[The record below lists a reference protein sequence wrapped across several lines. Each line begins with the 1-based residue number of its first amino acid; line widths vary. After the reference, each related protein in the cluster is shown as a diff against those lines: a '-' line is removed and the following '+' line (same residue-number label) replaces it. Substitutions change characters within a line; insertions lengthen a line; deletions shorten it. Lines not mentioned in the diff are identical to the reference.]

1 MRKRTMI
8 YLLLAVAGM
17 ASTCD
22 AAMPGE
28 TPDARKLP
36 PRQVARETAPD
47 RARPADEAYL
57 FTPAGRHQPGEP
69 VLKPPAAACRVKVTV
84 TDAETGQPTFCRV
97 NVVGGDGNYYLPKQN
112 YLTPYALTGKWPK
125 TGMGNREG
133 KAPIRYLGRF
143 FYSWGNFEVEVP
155 PGNTRVEVWKG
166 LEYRPRAVAT
176 QLVKDQKFDLAI
188 SVANEVKLAQAGY
201 YPGDSH
207 LHFRRQTDA
216 DDQTILDL
224 MEAEDVRFGS
234 ILAYNEPAG
243 PYAGIMETLAA
254 PQFRGLGSA
263 SERSRGDFHI
273 FSGQEYR
280 SSYGHLNLYFRKD
293 LVLGNKRVD
302 ANDGPLYGLL
312 ARETRDQGGFAFY
325 CHGGYAQSMPYATI
339 YADAIQGNVDGVEL
353 LQFGIYREL
362 GLTDWYRLLNM
373 GYRFPC
379 VGASDYP
386 ACRWL
391 ADCRTYVQMPAPQ
404 TMKGWFEGAAAGRSF
419 VTTGPLLLLE
429 VDGKPP
435 GERIEIA
442 GPGPHSV
449 TARIRVRSEVA
460 PVSDVQLVVN
470 GKAIGQ
476 WKVPAEQSEG
486 KWVEFQ
492 SKIELRE
499 PAWIAAR
506 AFGTSPSGSPDADAH
521 TNPVYVSLDA
531 RLPYD
536 RDSLDALVKKLDTEL
551 RDQKR
556 RRFET
561 KTALVDYF
569 ERSRDILLK
578 IREAGGLRTNQD
590 VHKIAAEELP
600 ELKDPG
606 SRTHTDAE
614 LKAFLKPVP
623 AKSPTQA
630 LKTFETI
637 PGFHME
643 LLASEPN
650 VRSPISGAIDESGNL
665 YVTEMIDY
673 PYYPKPGDKPL
684 GCVRLLRDTNGD
696 GIYDTATVFA
706 DHLLWAGGV
715 ACWKGGVFVAAPP
728 DIWYF
733 KDTDGDGKADI
744 KRKIFTGFGTQSQQ
758 YMVNNLKWGLDHKI
772 YGSTA
777 GNGGLIRHGDRPNE
791 KPISVNRHDFRFD
804 PVTEEFEPIVG
815 TVQFGNSFDDWGDRF
830 LCDESEPILQAI
842 LDTRYLERNPYLP
855 ATSGVS
861 NIGGGSV
868 PIFRISPI
876 ERWRHIRS
884 SRRIAL
890 STRNPLNA
898 GVSHH
903 VIDAGA
909 GITIYRGN
917 AYPPSFYGNAIV
929 GDAQNNLV
937 HRMLLTPDGVTFKE
951 RRADPGTEFVRSS
964 DNWFRPVNF
973 INAPDGTLYCLD
985 MSREIL
991 ESIHI
996 PFDVLKFID
1005 LKAGRDSGRVYRI
1018 APDGFRYPGAP
1029 RLGAKTTAELV
1040 ALLSDS
1046 NGWHRD
1052 TAQRL
1057 LFERQDKAAV
1067 EPLKRLLRSGRTPQ
1081 SRLDAL
1087 WTLKG
1092 LDGLD
1097 TIDLESALGDSHF
1110 ALREHG
1116 VRLSESHLDLE
1127 PALLKRV
1134 LALADDA
1141 NARVRYQVAYS
1152 LGEVHGPGS
1161 NDAIEALARV
1171 ARRDGQDR
1179 WIRTAVLSS
1188 SAHTS
1193 HQLLIRLLEDP
1204 RFVSSGSGQELAA
1217 QLASISG
1224 VRNQTQDIAMVLD
1237 AIAALDASK
1246 SGSLQIDIVL
1256 GIADGLKQVNGR
1268 LQLKPSSERPGDR
1281 MLVRLAEAAK
1291 ASAINGRL
1299 SEGERVPAIR
1309 LLGCFGREFSDVTLR
1324 QLLSPANPEGVQS
1337 MAVEVLSQYGNLEI
1351 AQELLEHWKEYTPG
1365 VRAEVVRALLSREPW
1380 TLAYLHRMQAE
1391 PSGAAL
1397 LQPLQRARLLNHKSA
1412 EIRQLAK
1419 VVLGSEAASP
1429 RSGVIADYKSCLR
1442 LKGDVPS
1449 GQKVFERECSICHQ
1463 IGRTGHAIGP
1473 SLASSNAREPEAL
1486 LTHILDPNFYIPPQF
1501 VQYVAVDHNGRTYTG
1516 ILADQTSTS
1525 ITLKREKGAVDT
1537 LLRSSLEEL
1546 SNTGKSLMP
1555 EGLEKKL
1562 SKREMADLIAYLQ
1575 TVQATVPPAPEPLD
1589 IGTRPGLME
1598 P

>member
-1 MRKRTMI
+1 MRRLKVLR
-8 YLLLAVAGM
+8 LLFAISFAAAVCV
-17 ASTCD
+17 AS
-22 AAMPGE
+22 
-28 TPDARKLP
+28 
-36 PRQVARETAPD
+36 QVGAFS
-47 RARPADEAYL
+47 ADEEAVL
-57 FTPAGRHQPGEP
+57 FTPAGFRKPGQP
-69 VLKPPAAACRVKVTV
+69 VLKPPTNACRVKVTIR
-84 TDAETGQPTFCRV
+84 DAKTGEPTFCRV
-97 NVVGGDGNYYLPKQN
+97 NVVGDDGNYYYPKQN
-112 YLTPYALTGKWPK
+112 YLTPYALTGRWPK
-125 TGMGNREG
+125 TGLGNREG
-133 KAPIRYLGRF
+133 KAPVRYLGRF
-143 FYSWGNFEVEVP
+143 FYSWGTFEVEVP
-155 PGNTRVEVWKG
+155 PGKVRVEAWKG
-166 LEYRPRAVAT
+166 LEYQPRAVVA
-176 QLVKDQKFDLAI
+176 QIVKEKELTLSLPLSNDVNLAK
-188 SVANEVKLAQAGY
+188 SGY
-201 YPGDSH
+201 YSGDSH
-207 LHFRRQTDA
+207 LHFRRQTET

-224 MEAEDVRFGS
+224 MEAEDVRFAS

-254 PQFRGLGSA
+254 PQFHGVGGA
-263 SERSRGDFHI
+263 SERSRGDFHL

-293 LVLGNKRVD
+293 LVLGNKRIN
-302 ANDGPLYGLL
+302 ANDGPLYGVL

-325 CHGGYAQSMPYATI
+325 CHGGYAQSMPYAMI

-353 LQFGIYREL
+353 LQFGVYREL
-362 GLTDWYRLLNM
+362 GLTDWYRLLTI

-379 VGASDYP
+379 LGASDYP

-391 ADCRTYVQMPAPQ
+391 ADCRTYVQMPGPKNMRA
-404 TMKGWFEGAAAGRSF
+404 WFEGAAAGRSF

-429 VDGKPP
+429 VNGKAP

-460 PVSDVQLVVN
+460 PVSDVHLIVN
-470 GKAIGQ
+470 GKVAATF
-476 WKVPAEQSEG
+476 KVPPDQSEG
-486 KWVEFQ
+486 KWVEFEKQ
-492 SKIELRE
+492 IDLRE
-499 PAWIAAR
+499 PAWIAAW
-506 AFGTSPSGSPDADAH
+506 AVGTSPSGNPDADAH
-521 TNPVYVSLDA
+521 TNPVYISLDG

-556 RRFET
+556 RRFDT

-578 IREAGGLRTNQD
+578 IREAGGLRTGQD
-590 VHKIAAEELP
+590 VRKIAAEELP
-600 ELKDPG
+600 ELRDPG

-623 AKSPTQA
+623 PKTPEQA

-637 PGFHME
+637 PGFHVE
-643 LLASEPN
+643 LLAAEPN

-744 KRKIFTGFGTQSQQ
+744 KRKVFTGFGTQSQQ
-758 YMVNNLKWGLDHKI
+758 YMLNNLKWGLDHKI

-791 KPISVNRHDFRFD
+791 KPISVDRHDFRFD
-804 PVTEEFEPIVG
+804 PETEQFEPIVG
-815 TVQFGNSFDDWGDRF
+815 TVQFGNSFDDWGNRF
-830 LCDESEPILQAI
+830 LCSESGPIYQAV
-842 LDTRYLERNPYLP
+842 LETRYLERNPYLP
-855 ATSGVS
+855 ASSGVY
-861 NIGGGSV
+861 NVGGGNV
-868 PIFRISPI
+868 PIFRISPV

-890 STRNPLNA
+890 STRNSLGA

-951 RRADPGTEFVRSS
+951 RRADEGTEFVRSS

-1018 APDGFRYPGAP
+1018 APDGFHYPGPP
-1029 RLGAKTTAELV
+1029 RLGTKTSAELV
-1040 ALLSDS
+1040 ALLDDP

-1057 LFERQDKAAV
+1057 LFERQDKSGV
-1067 EPLKRLLRSGRTPQ
+1067 DTLKKMLRSGRTPRA
-1081 SRLDAL
+1081 RLNAL

-1092 LDGLD
+1092 LDALN
-1097 TIDLESALGDSHF
+1097 TADLEAALSDSHF
-1110 ALREHG
+1110 ALREHA
-1116 VRLSESHLDLE
+1116 VRLAESRLDRD
-1127 PALLKRV
+1127 PALFEKV
-1134 LALADDA
+1134 LGLVDDE
-1141 NARVRYQVAYS
+1141 NAPVRYQVAYS
-1152 LGEVHGPGS
+1152 LGEVRGPGS
-1161 NDAIEALARV
+1161 ADAIKALARI
-1171 ARRDGQDR
+1171 ARRDGVDR
-1179 WIRTAVLSS
+1179 WIRMAVLSS
-1188 SAHTS
+1188 VAHSS
-1193 HQLLIRLLEDP
+1193 HELLIRLLEDP
-1204 RFVSSGSGQELAA
+1204 QFVSSGSGQEMAA
-1217 QLASISG
+1217 QLAAISG
-1224 VRNQTQDIAMVLD
+1224 VRNQTQEIALLLD
-1237 AIAALDASK
+1237 AVAALGGSK
-1246 SGSLQIDIVL
+1246 NGLLQTEIVL
-1256 GIADGLKQVNGR
+1256 GIANGLKQDNGR
-1268 LQLKPSSERPGDR
+1268 LQLDRSSARSGDR
-1281 MLVRLAEAAK
+1281 MLVQLAETAK
-1291 ASAINGRL
+1291 RSALEGRL
-1299 SEGERVPAIR
+1299 SEGQRVAAIR
-1309 LLGCFGREFSDVTLR
+1309 LLGCFGRDFSDGTLR

-1337 MAVEVLSQYGNLEI
+1337 MAVDALSQYSGDEI
-1351 AQELLEHWKEYTPG
+1351 AKALLEPWKEYTPG

-1380 TLAYLHRMQAE
+1380 TIAYLHRMQAE

-1397 LQPLQRARLLNHKSA
+1397 LQPLQRARLLKHKSA
-1412 EIRQLAK
+1412 AIRQLAQA
-1419 VVLGSEAASP
+1419 VLGSETAGP
-1429 RSGVIADYKSCLR
+1429 RSGVIADYKACLR
-1442 LKGDVPS
+1442 LKGDVAT
-1449 GQKVFERECSICHQ
+1449 GQKVFERECSLCHQ
-1463 IGRTGHAIGP
+1463 VGRVGHAIGP

-1486 LTHILDPNFYIPPQF
+1486 LMHILDPNQYIPPQF

-1516 ILADQTSTS
+1516 ILTDQTSTS
-1525 ITLKREKGAVDT
+1525 ITLKREKDAVDT
-1537 LLRSSLEEL
+1537 LLRSNLEEL
-1546 SNTGKSLMP
+1546 SSTGKSLMP
-1555 EGLEKKL
+1555 EGLEKKV

-1575 TVQATVPPAPEPLD
+1575 TVQATVPPAPQPLD

>member
-1 MRKRTMI
+1 MQQLKPRRA
-8 YLLLAVAGM
+8 LLFLAMGLAG
-17 ASTCD
+17 SL
-22 AAMPGE
+22 G
-28 TPDARKLP
+28 
-36 PRQVARETAPD
+36 VARGD
-47 RARPADEAYL
+47 DEAVL
-57 FTPAGRHQPGEP
+57 FTCPGFQKP
-69 VLKPPAAACRVKVTV
+69 GQAVLKPPANSGRLKITVRDARTGEPTLCRVT
-84 TDAETGQPTFCRV
+84 
-97 NVVGGDGNYYLPKQN
+97 VVGSDGNFYFPKQN
-112 YLTPYALTGKWPK
+112 YLTPYALAGRWPK
-125 TGMGNREG
+125 TGLGNREG
-133 KAPIRYLGRF
+133 KAPIRFLGRF
-143 FYSWGNFEVEVP
+143 FYSWGDCEIEVP
-155 PGNTRVEVWKG
+155 PNKARVFVWKG
-166 LEYRPRAVAT
+166 LEYLPQVVSSVITPGAT
-176 QLVKDQKFDLAI
+176 QSLAI
-188 SVANEVKLAQAGY
+188 KLSNDVKLAQAGY
-201 YPGDSH
+201 FPGDSH
-207 LHFRRQTDA
+207 LHFRRQTDT

-224 MEAEDVRFGS
+224 MEAEDVRYAS

-243 PYAGIMETLAA
+243 PYAGIMETLAS
-254 PQFRGLGSA
+254 PQFRGLGAA

-293 LVLGNKRVD
+293 LVLDKKRVN

-325 CHGGYAQSMPYATI
+325 CHGGYAQSLPYATI

-362 GLTDWYRLLNM
+362 GLEDWYRLLNV

-379 VGASDYP
+379 LGASDYP
-386 ACRWL
+386 ACRFL
-391 ADCRTYVQMPAPQ
+391 ADCRTYVRIPGPQ
-404 TMKGWFEGAAAGRSF
+404 TMKAWFDGAAAGRSF

-435 GERIEIA
+435 GERIDVV
-442 GPGPHSV
+442 GPGPHAV
-449 TARIRVRSEVA
+449 KARIRVRSEVA
-460 PVSDVQLVVN
+460 PVSNIELIVN
-470 GKAIGQ
+470 GKVASA
-476 WKVPAEQSEG
+476 WKVSEESCLD
-486 KWVEFQ
+486 KWVQFETRLD
-492 SKIELRE
+492 LRE

-506 AFGTSPSGSPDADAH
+506 AFGTAPNGSPDADAH
-521 TNPVYVSLDA
+521 TNPVYVSLDG
-531 RLPYD
+531 RLPYN
-536 RDSLDALVKKLDTEL
+536 RESLDALVKKLDVEL

-569 ERSRDILLK
+569 ERTRDILLK
-578 IREAGGLRTNQD
+578 IREKGGLSTNED
-590 VHKIAAEELP
+590 VHTIAADELP

-606 SRTHTDAE
+606 ARTHTDAE

-623 AKSPTQA
+623 PKTPAQA

-637 PGFHME
+637 PGFHIE
-643 LLASEPN
+643 LIASEPN
-650 VRSPISGAIDESGNL
+650 VRSPISGAIDENGNL
-665 YVTEMIDY
+665 YITEMIDY

-684 GCVRLLRDTNGD
+684 GCVRLLRDTDGD
-696 GIYDTATVFA
+696 GVYDTATVFA

-715 ACWKGGVFVAAPP
+715 ACWKRGVFVAAPP

-733 KDTDGDGKADI
+733 KDTDGDGVADV
-744 KRKIFTGFGTQSQQ
+744 KRKVFTGFGTQSQQ
-758 YMVNNLKWGLDHKI
+758 YMLNNLKWGLDHKI

-777 GNGGLIRHGDRPNE
+777 GNGGQIRHGDRPHE
-791 KPISVNRHDFRFD
+791 KPISVDRHDFRFD

-815 TVQFGNSFDDWGDRF
+815 TVQFGNSFNDWGDRF
-830 LCDESEPILQAI
+830 LCDESEPILQAV

-855 ATSGVS
+855 AGSGVF
-861 NIGGGSV
+861 NVGGGSV

-917 AYPPSFYGNAIV
+917 AYPPEFYGNAIV

-951 RRADPGTEFVRSS
+951 RRADAGTEFVRSS

-1018 APDGFRYPGAP
+1018 APDGFRYPGP
-1029 RLGAKTTAELV
+1029 PQLGAKTTAELV
-1040 ALLSDS
+1040 ELLGDP

-1057 LFERQDKAAV
+1057 LFERQDKSAV
-1067 EPLKRLLRSGRTPQ
+1067 ASLKQMLRSGRTPQ
-1081 SRLDAL
+1081 ARLNAL
-1087 WTLKG
+1087 WTLQG
-1092 LDGLD
+1092 LDALD
-1097 TIDLESALGDSHF
+1097 TADLKSALGDAHF

-1116 VRLSESHLDLE
+1116 VRLAESPLDRE
-1127 PALLKRV
+1127 PALFKRV

-1141 NARVRYQVAYS
+1141 NAHVRYQVAYS
-1152 LGEVHGPGS
+1152 LGEVHGPAAA
-1161 NDAIEALARV
+1161 DAVDTLAHI
-1171 ARRDGQDR
+1171 ARRDGEDR

-1188 SAHTS
+1188 VAHTS
-1193 HQLLIRLLEDP
+1193 HQLLIRLLDDP
-1204 RFVSSGSGQELAA
+1204 AFVSSGSGSEMAA

-1224 VRNQTQDIAMVLD
+1224 VRNQADEIARLLD
-1237 AIAALDASK
+1237 AVAALDPVKNSE
-1246 SGSLQIDIVL
+1246 LQTEIVL
-1256 GIADGLKQVNGR
+1256 GIAKGLKQVDGR
-1268 LQLKPSSERPGDR
+1268 LQLNPTSSRAGDR
-1281 MLVRLAEAAK
+1281 MLVRLAQAAK
-1291 ASAINGRL
+1291 KSAIADSL
-1299 SEGERVPAIR
+1299 GEQQRVEAIR
-1309 LLGCFGREFSDVTLR
+1309 LLGCFGRDFADATLR
-1324 QLLSPANPEGVQS
+1324 ELLAPANPEGVQS
-1337 MAVEVLSQYGNLEI
+1337 TAADALSQYADPQIGQ
-1351 AQELLEHWKEYTPG
+1351 ALLERWKEYTPS
-1365 VRAEVVRALLSREPW
+1365 VRTEVVRTLLSRESW
-1380 TLAYLHRMQAE
+1380 TIAFLHRLQAE
-1391 PSGAAL
+1391 PSGTAL
-1397 LQPLQRARLLNHKSA
+1397 LLPLQRTRLLEHKSPS
-1412 EIRQLAK
+1412 IRELAK
-1419 VVLGSEAASP
+1419 QVLGSQSASP
-1429 RSGVIADYKSCLR
+1429 RSAVIADYKSCLR
-1442 LKGDVPS
+1442 FKGEV
-1449 GQKVFERECSICHQ
+1449 GMGEKVFARECSICHQ
-1463 IGRTGHAIGP
+1463 IGKVGHAIGP
-1473 SLASSNAREPEAL
+1473 SLASSSAREPEAL

-1516 ILADQTSTS
+1516 ILTDQTSTS
-1525 ITLKREKGAVDT
+1525 ITLKREKEASDT
-1537 LLRSSLEEL
+1537 LLRSNLEEL
-1546 SNTGKSLMP
+1546 SSTGKSLMP
-1555 EGLEKKL
+1555 EGLEKKV
-1562 SKREMADLIAYLQ
+1562 SKRDMADLIAYLQ
-1575 TVQATVPPAPEPLD
+1575 SVQTSVPPAPQPLD

>member
-1 MRKRTMI
+1 MPTQTARRNLSLTFG
-8 YLLLAVAGM
+8 LAVFF
-17 ASTCD
+17 ST
-22 AAMPGE
+22 
-28 TPDARKLP
+28 
-36 PRQVARETAPD
+36 VAVRSSRADDEAIIFTAPG
-47 RARPADEAYL
+47 
-57 FTPAGRHQPGEP
+57 FHKPGQAI
-69 VLKPPAAACRVKVTV
+69 LKPPANAGRLKVTV
-84 TDAETGQPTFCRV
+84 RDAQTGEPTFCRV
-97 NVVGGDGNYYLPKQN
+97 NVIGADGNFYYPKQN
-112 YLTPYALTGKWPK
+112 YLTPYALTGRWPK
-125 TGMGNREG
+125 TGLGNRDG

-155 PGNTRVEVWKG
+155 PGSVRVEVWKG
-166 LEYRPRAVAT
+166 LEHMPRAAT
-176 QLVKDQKFDLAI
+176 VEAAAGKTQSI
-188 SVANEVKLAQAGY
+188 EIKLANDVALSKSGY
-201 YPGDSH
+201 FPGDSH

-254 PQFRGLGSA
+254 PQFRGLGAA

-293 LVLGNKRVD
+293 LVLGNKRVN

-325 CHGGYAQSMPYATI
+325 CHGGYAESMPYATI

-362 GLTDWYRLLNM
+362 GLADWYRLLNI

-379 VGASDYP
+379 LGASDYP

-391 ADCRTYVQMPAPQ
+391 ADCRTYVRMPGPQ
-404 TMKGWFEGAAAGRSF
+404 NMKAWFEGASAGRSF

-435 GERIEIA
+435 GERIDVA
-442 GPGPHSV
+442 GPGPHAV

-460 PVSDVQLVVN
+460 PVGDVNLIVN
-470 GKAIGQ
+470 GKIAYA
-476 WKVPAEQSEG
+476 WKVPADQAVG
-486 KWVEFQ
+486 KWVEFE
-492 SKIELRE
+492 KRIDLRE

-506 AFGTSPSGSPDADAH
+506 AFGTLPGGSPNADAH
-521 TNPVYVSLDA
+521 TNPVYVSLDG
-531 RLPYD
+531 RLAYD
-536 RDSLDALVKKLDTEL
+536 RDSLDALVKKLDVEL

-578 IREAGGLRTNQD
+578 IREEGGLRSNQD

-606 SRTHTDAE
+606 ARNHTDAE
-614 LKAFLKPVP
+614 LRAFLKPVP
-623 AKSPTQA
+623 PKTPQQA

-643 LLASEPN
+643 LIASEPN

-665 YVTEMIDY
+665 YITEMIDY

-684 GCVRLLRDTNGD
+684 GCVRLLRDTDGD

-706 DHLLWAGGV
+706 EHLLWAGGV

-744 KRKIFTGFGTQSQQ
+744 KRKVFTGFGTQSQQ

-777 GNGGLIRHGDRPNE
+777 GNGGKIRHGNRPNE
-791 KPISVNRHDFRFD
+791 KPISVDRHDFRFD

-830 LCDESEPILQAI
+830 LCDESEPILQAV
-842 LDTRYLERNPYLP
+842 LDTHYLERNPYLP
-855 ATSGVS
+855 AARGVS

-868 PIFRISPI
+868 PIFRISPV

-951 RRADPGTEFVRSS
+951 RRADAGTEFVRSS

-1018 APDGFRYPGAP
+1018 APDGFRFPGPP
-1029 RLGAKTTAELV
+1029 RLGSKRTDELV
-1040 ALLSDS
+1040 GLLDDP

-1052 TAQRL
+1052 TAERL
-1057 LFERQDKAAV
+1057 LFERQDKSAV
-1067 EPLKRLLRSGRTPQ
+1067 APLKKRLRSGRRPQ
-1081 SRLDAL
+1081 ARLNAL

-1092 LDGLD
+1092 LDSLD
-1097 TIDLESALGDSHF
+1097 SEDLESALGDPHF

-1116 VRLSESHLDLE
+1116 VRLTESRLDSQ

-1134 LALADDA
+1134 LSLADDE

-1152 LGEVHGPGS
+1152 LGEVHGPGVGH
-1161 NDAIEALARV
+1161 AVEALARL
-1171 ARRDGQDR
+1171 ARRDGDDR

-1188 SAHTS
+1188 VAHTS
-1193 HQLLIRLLEDP
+1193 HELLIRLLQDP
-1204 RFVSSGSGQELAA
+1204 QFVSSGSGEEMAA

-1224 VRNQTQDIAMVLD
+1224 VRNQTAEIALLMD
-1237 AIAALDASK
+1237 AVAGLSASK
-1246 SGSLQIDIVL
+1246 SATLQTQIVL

-1268 LQLKPSSERPGDR
+1268 LQLDRSSARPGDR

-1291 ASAINGRL
+1291 QSAGDARL
-1299 SEGERVPAIR
+1299 SEQDRVAAIR
-1309 LLGCFGREFSDVTLR
+1309 LLGCFSREFSDATLR
-1324 QLLSPANPEGVQS
+1324 QLLSPANPESVQS
-1337 MAVEVLSQYGNLEI
+1337 MAVDALSQFNGDEI
-1351 AQELLEHWKEYTPG
+1351 ARELLERWKEYTPG
-1365 VRAEVVRALLSREPW
+1365 VRSEVVRALLSREPW
-1380 TLAYLHRMQAE
+1380 TLAYLHRLQAE
-1391 PSGAAL
+1391 PSGASL
-1397 LQPLQRARLLNHKSA
+1397 LQPLQRTRLLEHKSA
-1412 EIRQLAK
+1412 AIRDLAK
-1419 VVLGSEAASP
+1419 AVLGSQGASP
-1429 RSGVIADYKSCLR
+1429 RSAVIADYKSCLR
-1442 LKGDVPS
+1442 LKGEVAT
-1449 GQKVFERECSICHQ
+1449 GQKIFERECSICHQ

-1516 ILADQTSTS
+1516 ILTDQTSTS
-1525 ITLKREKGAVDT
+1525 ITLKREKDAFDT
-1537 LLRSSLEEL
+1537 LLRANLEEL
-1546 SNTGKSLMP
+1546 SSTGKSLMP
-1555 EGLEKKL
+1555 EGLEKKV
-1562 SKREMADLIAYLQ
+1562 SKRDMADLIAYLQ
-1575 TVQATVPPAPEPLD
+1575 TVQATVPPAPQPLD

>member
-1 MRKRTMI
+1 MDNQSMECLKMLR
-8 YLLLAVAGM
+8 LLFALFFAAAVCV
-17 ASTCD
+17 ASPVG
-22 AAMPGE
+22 AF
-28 TPDARKLP
+28 
-36 PRQVARETAPD
+36 
-47 RARPADEAYL
+47 PADEESVL
-57 FTPAGRHQPGEP
+57 FTPAGFHKPGQPIR
-69 VLKPPAAACRVKVTV
+69 KPPANACRVKVTIR
-84 TDAETGQPTFCRV
+84 DAQSGEPIFCRV
-97 NVVGGDGNYYLPKQN
+97 NVVGEDGDYYYPKQN
-112 YLTPYALTGKWPK
+112 YLTPYALTGRWPK
-125 TGMGNREG
+125 TGLGNREG
-133 KAPIRYLGRF
+133 KAPVRYLGRF
-143 FYSWGNFEVEVP
+143 FYSWGTFEVEVP
-155 PGNTRVEVWKG
+155 PGKVRVEAWKG
-166 LEYRPRAVAT
+166 LEYQPRAIT
-176 QLVKDQKFDLAI
+176 TLIRKEKNLTLTLPLSND
-188 SVANEVKLAQAGY
+188 VKLSKSGY
-201 YPGDSH
+201 YSGDSH
-207 LHFRRQTDA
+207 LHFRRKTDA

-224 MEAEDVRFGS
+224 MEAEDVRFAS

-243 PYAGIMETLAA
+243 PYAGIMETLAT
-254 PQFRGLGSA
+254 PQFHGLGAA

-293 LVLGNKRVD
+293 LVLGNKRVN

-312 ARETRDQGGFAFY
+312 ARETREQGGFAFY

-362 GLTDWYRLLNM
+362 GLTDWYRLLNI

-379 VGASDYP
+379 LGASDYP

-391 ADCRTYVQMPAPQ
+391 ADCRTYVQMPGPK
-404 TMKGWFEGAAAGRSF
+404 TMRAWFEGAAAGHSF

-435 GERIEIA
+435 GERIEIT

-460 PVSDVQLVVN
+460 PVSDVHLIAN
-470 GKAIGQ
+470 GKVAATF
-476 WKVPAEQSEG
+476 KVPADQSQG
-486 KWVEFQ
+486 KWVEFE
-492 SKIELRE
+492 KRIDLRE

-506 AFGTSPSGSPDADAH
+506 AFGTSPNGSPDADAH
-521 TNPVYVSLDA
+521 SNPVYVSLDG

-556 RRFET
+556 RRFDT

-606 SRTHTDAE
+606 SRTHSDAE

-623 AKSPTQA
+623 PKTPEQA

-665 YVTEMIDY
+665 YITEMIDY

-684 GCVRLLRDTNGD
+684 GCVRSLRDTDGD
-696 GIYDTATVFA
+696 GRYDTATVFA

-744 KRKIFTGFGTQSQQ
+744 KRKVFTGFGTQSQQ
-758 YMVNNLKWGLDHKI
+758 YMLNNLKWGLDHKI

-815 TVQFGNSFDDWGDRF
+815 TVQFGNSFDDWGNRF
-830 LCDESEPILQAI
+830 LCSESGPIYQAV
-842 LDTRYLERNPYLP
+842 LETRYLERNPYLP
-855 ATSGVS
+855 ASSGVY
-861 NIGGGSV
+861 NVGGGNV
-868 PIFRISPI
+868 PIFRISPV

-890 STRNPLNA
+890 STRNSLGA

-951 RRADPGTEFVRSS
+951 RRADEGTEFVRSS

-1018 APDGFRYPGAP
+1018 APDGFRYPGPPA
-1029 RLGAKTTAELV
+1029 LGAKTTAELV
-1040 ALLSDS
+1040 GLLEHP

-1057 LFERQDKAAV
+1057 LFERQDKSAV
-1067 EPLKRLLRSGRTPQ
+1067 SPLKKLLLSGGTPQ
-1081 SRLDAL
+1081 ARLNAL
-1087 WTLKG
+1087 WTLNG
-1092 LDGLD
+1092 LGALE
-1097 TIDLESALGDSHF
+1097 TGDLNVALGDSHF
-1110 ALREHG
+1110 ALREHA
-1116 VRLSESHLDLE
+1116 VRLAESRLDRE
-1127 PALLKRV
+1127 PELFEKV
-1134 LALADDA
+1134 LALADDE
-1141 NARVRYQVAYS
+1141 NAPVRYQVAYS
-1152 LGEVHGPGS
+1152 LGEVHGK
-1161 NDAIEALARV
+1161 NADQAVEALARI
-1171 ARRDGQDR
+1171 ARRDAGDR
-1179 WIRTAVLSS
+1179 WIRMAVLSS
-1188 SAHTS
+1188 VPQRS
-1193 HQLLIRLLEDP
+1193 HQLLVDVLSDAT
-1204 RFVSSGSGQELAA
+1204 FAKSSDAREIVA
-1217 QLASISG
+1217 QLSAISG
-1224 VRNQTQDIAMVLD
+1224 VRNRPEELAELLD
-1237 AIAALDASK
+1237 AAALLKCSNNVA
-1246 SGSLQIDIVL
+1246 LQKEIVL
-1256 GIADGLKQVNGR
+1256 GIADGLKRVNGR
-1268 LQLKPSSERPGDR
+1268 LSLNLSSNRIGDQ
-1281 MLVRLAEAAK
+1281 MLARLALVARQTAFNSQSSDADRIE
-1291 ASAINGRL
+1291 
-1299 SEGERVPAIR
+1299 AIR
-1309 LLGCFGREFSDVTLR
+1309 LLGCFLRKTSDSVLR
-1324 QLLSPANPEGVQS
+1324 QVLSPVNSEGIQS
-1337 MAVEVLSQYGNLEI
+1337 SAVDGLAQYSDDDI
-1351 AQELLEHWKEYTPG
+1351 AAELLEHWKEYTPG
-1365 VRAEVVRALLSREPW
+1365 IRAEVVRALLSREPW
-1380 TLAYLHRMQAE
+1380 TIAYLRRMQTE

-1397 LQPLQRARLLNHKSA
+1397 LQPLQRTRLLEHKSTA
-1412 EIRQLAK
+1412 IRQLARA
-1419 VVLGSEAASP
+1419 VLGSQTASP
-1429 RSGVIADYKSCLR
+1429 RSAVIADYKSCLR
-1442 LKGDVPS
+1442 LTGDRS
-1449 GQKVFERECSICHQ
+1449 AGEKVFERECSLCHQ
-1463 IGRTGHAIGP
+1463 VGRTGHAIGP
-1473 SLASSNAREPEAL
+1473 SLASSNAREPDAL
-1486 LTHILDPNFYIPPQF
+1486 LMHILDPNQYIPPQF

-1516 ILADQTSTS
+1516 ILTDQTSTS
-1525 ITLKREKGAVDT
+1525 ITLKREKDAVDT
-1537 LLRSSLEEL
+1537 LLRANLEDLSS
-1546 SNTGKSLMP
+1546 TGKSLMP
-1555 EGLEKKL
+1555 EGLEKKV

-1575 TVQATVPPAPEPLD
+1575 TVQATVPPAPRPLD

>member
-1 MRKRTMI
+1 
-8 YLLLAVAGM
+8 
-17 ASTCD
+17 
-22 AAMPGE
+22 
-28 TPDARKLP
+28 
-36 PRQVARETAPD
+36 
-47 RARPADEAYL
+47 
-57 FTPAGRHQPGEP
+57 
-69 VLKPPAAACRVKVTV
+69 
-84 TDAETGQPTFCRV
+84 
-97 NVVGGDGNYYLPKQN
+97 
-112 YLTPYALTGKWPK
+112 
-125 TGMGNREG
+125 
-133 KAPIRYLGRF
+133 RYLGRF
-143 FYSWGNFEVEVP
+143 FYAWGNFEVEVP
-155 PGNTRVEVWKG
+155 PGAVRVEVWKG
-166 LEYRPRAVAT
+166 LEYKPQVRAGKVET
-176 QLVKDQKFDLAI
+176 GKTGSLD
-188 SVANEVKLAQAGY
+188 VKLSNDVALAESGY
-201 YPGDSH
+201 FPGDSH

-216 DDQTILDL
+216 DEQTILDL

-254 PQFRGLGSA
+254 PQFRGLGVT

-280 SSYGHLNLYFRKD
+280 SSYGHLNLYFRND
-293 LVLGNKRVD
+293 LVLGNKRVN

-312 ARETRDQGGFAFY
+312 ARETREKGGFAFY
-325 CHGGYAQSMPYATI
+325 CHGGYAQTMPYATI

-362 GLTDWYRLLNM
+362 GLADWYRLLNV

-379 VGASDYP
+379 LGASDYP

-391 ADCRTYVQMPAPQ
+391 ADCRTYVRMPGPQ
-404 TMKGWFEGAAAGRSF
+404 TMQAWFEGASAGRSF

-442 GPGPHSV
+442 GPGPNSATV
-449 TARIRVRSEVA
+449 RIRVRSEVA
-460 PVSDVQLVVN
+460 PVSDANLIVN
-470 GKAIGQ
+470 GKVVSV
-476 WKVPAEQSEG
+476 WKVPADQSEG
-486 KWVEFQ
+486 KWLEF
-492 SKIELRE
+492 KKKLELRE

-506 AFGTSPSGSPDADAH
+506 AFGTSPNGSPDADAH
-521 TNPVYVSLDA
+521 TNPVYVSLDG

-536 RDSLDALVKKLDTEL
+536 RESLDTLVKKLDTEL

-556 RRFET
+556 RHFDE

-578 IREAGGLRTNQD
+578 IREEGGLRSNQD

-606 SRTHTDAE
+606 ARNHTDAE
-614 LKAFLKPVP
+614 LKAFLRPVP
-623 AKSPTQA
+623 PKTPKQA

-673 PYYPKPGDKPL
+673 PYYPKPGEKPL

-696 GIYDTATVFA
+696 GVYDTATVFA

-744 KRKIFTGFGTQSQQ
+744 KRKVFTGFGTQSQQ
-758 YMVNNLKWGLDHKI
+758 YMLNNLKWSLDHKI

-777 GNGGLIRHGDRPNE
+777 GNGGQIRHGDRPDE
-791 KPISVNRHDFRFD
+791 KPISVERHDFRFD
-804 PVTEEFEPIVG
+804 PVTERFEPIVG

-830 LCDESEPILQAI
+830 LCSESGPIYQAI
-842 LDTRYLERNPYLP
+842 LETRYLERNPYLP
-855 ATSGVS
+855 ASSGVY

-868 PIFRISPI
+868 PIFRISPV

-890 STRNPLNA
+890 STRNPLGA

-917 AYPPSFYGNAIV
+917 AYPSSFYGNAIV

-937 HRMLLTPDGVTFKE
+937 HRMLLTPDGVTFNE

-1018 APDGFRYPGAP
+1018 APDGFRYPGLP
-1029 RLGAKTTAELV
+1029 RLGSKSTAELV
-1040 ALLSDS
+1040 GLLDDP

-1052 TAQRL
+1052 TALRL
-1057 LFERQDKAAV
+1057 LFEQQDKSAV
-1067 EPLKRLLRSGRTPQ
+1067 EPLKKLLRSGPTPQ
-1081 SRLDAL
+1081 ARLNALWALQGLDAL
-1087 WTLKG
+1087 GTTG
-1092 LDGLD
+1092 LE
-1097 TIDLESALGDSHF
+1097 TALSDQHF
-1110 ALREHG
+1110 ALREHA
-1116 VRLSESHLDLE
+1116 VRLAETRLDRESG
-1127 PALLKRV
+1127 LLKRV
-1134 LALADDA
+1134 LSLAEDE
-1141 NARVRYQVAYS
+1141 NAHVRYQVAYS
-1152 LGEVHGPGS
+1152 LGEVHRAGAA
-1161 NDAIEALARV
+1161 DAIAALAQI
-1171 ARRDGQDR
+1171 ARRDGGDH
-1179 WIRTAVLSS
+1179 WIRTAILSS
-1188 SAHTS
+1188 VAHTS

-1204 RFVSSGSGQELAA
+1204 EFVRSGSGEQMAA

-1224 VRNQTQDIAMVLD
+1224 VRNQGEEIAQLLD
-1237 AIAALDASK
+1237 AVSALAATK
-1246 SGSLQIDIVL
+1246 NGPLQTEIVL
-1256 GIADGLKQVNGR
+1256 GIAQGLKQVNGR
-1268 LQLKPSSERPGDR
+1268 LRLDSSSAKPGDR
-1281 MLVRLAEAAK
+1281 MLVRLAAAAK
-1291 ASAINGRL
+1291 ESAVDVHR
-1299 SEGERVPAIR
+1299 SEGARVAAIR
-1309 LLGCFGREFSDVTLR
+1309 LLGCFGREFSDAALR

-1337 MAVEVLSQYGNLEI
+1337 AAVEALSQYNNAEI
-1351 AQELLEHWKEYTPG
+1351 APELLERWKEYTPG
-1365 VRAEVVRALLSREPW
+1365 VRADVVRALLSREPW

-1397 LQPLQRARLLNHKSA
+1397 LQPLQRTRLMKHKTPA
-1412 EIRQLAK
+1412 IRELATAI
-1419 VVLGSEAASP
+1419 LGSQSASP
-1429 RSGVIADYKSCLR
+1429 RSAVIADYKSCLR
-1442 LKGDVPS
+1442 LRGDVPA

-1463 IGRTGHAIGP
+1463 VGRTGHAIGP
-1473 SLASSNAREPEAL
+1473 SLASSNAREPDAL
-1486 LTHILDPNFYIPPQF
+1486 LMHILDPNQYIPPQF
-1501 VQYVAVDHNGRTYTG
+1501 VQYVAVDRNGRTYTG
-1516 ILADQTSTS
+1516 ILTDQTSTS
-1525 ITLKREKGAVDT
+1525 ITLKREKDTFDT
-1537 LLRSSLEEL
+1537 LLRANLEEL
-1546 SNTGKSLMP
+1546 SSTGKSLMP
-1555 EGLEKKL
+1555 EGLEKKV

-1575 TVQATVPPAPEPLD
+1575 TVQATVPPAPQPLD

>member
-1 MRKRTMI
+1 M
-8 YLLLAVAGM
+8 LAGAPRVPLVSADDEAVLFAPDGR
-17 ASTCD
+17 SK
-22 AAMPGE
+22 PGQAV
-28 TPDARKLP
+28 PQAPANSARLKVIIRDARTS
-36 PRQVARETAPD
+36 E
-47 RARPADEAYL
+47 
-57 FTPAGRHQPGEP
+57 
-69 VLKPPAAACRVKVTV
+69 
-84 TDAETGQPTFCRV
+84 PTFGRV
-97 NVVGGDGNYYLPKQN
+97 NVVGSDGNFYYPKPN
-112 YLTPYALTGKWPK
+112 YLTPYALTGRWPK
-125 TGMGNREG
+125 TGLGNREG

-143 FYSWGNFEVEVP
+143 FYSWGSCEVEVP
-155 PGNTRVEVWKG
+155 PGAVRVEVWKG
-166 LEYRPRAVAT
+166 LEYKPQVLTAKVAAGKT
-176 QLVKDQKFDLAI
+176 QSLDIKL
-188 SVANEVKLAQAGY
+188 SNEVALSKSGY
-201 YPGDSH
+201 FPGDSH

-216 DDQTILDL
+216 DDQAILDL

-243 PYAGIMETLAA
+243 PYAGIMETLGA
-254 PQFRGLGSA
+254 PQFRGLGTA

-280 SSYGHLNLYFRKD
+280 SSYGHLNLYLRKD
-293 LVLGNKRVD
+293 LVLSNKRAN
-302 ANDGPLYGLL
+302 ANDGPLYGML
-312 ARETRDQGGFAFY
+312 ARETREQGGFAFY
-325 CHGGYAQSMPYATI
+325 CHGGYAQTMPYATI

-362 GLTDWYRLLNM
+362 GLADWYRLLNI

-379 VGASDYP
+379 LGASDYP

-391 ADCRTYVQMPAPQ
+391 ADCRTYVRIPGPQ
-404 TMKGWFEGAAAGRSF
+404 NMKTWFQGAAAGRSF
-419 VTTGPLLLLE
+419 VTTGPLVLLE
-429 VDGKPP
+429 VDGRPP
-435 GERIEIA
+435 GERIEMA

-449 TARIRVRSEVA
+449 TVRLRVRSEVA
-460 PVSDVQLVVN
+460 PVSDVNLIVN
-470 GKAIGQ
+470 GKVASAWQVG
-476 WKVPAEQSEG
+476 AAQSEG
-486 KWVEFQ
+486 KWVEFE
-492 SKIELRE
+492 KKLELTE

-506 AFGTSPSGSPDADAH
+506 AFGTSPNGSPDADAH
-521 TNPVYVSLDA
+521 TNPVYVSLDG

-536 RDSLDALVKKLDTEL
+536 RESLDALVKKLDTEL

-556 RRFET
+556 RHFDE

-578 IREAGGLRTNQD
+578 IREEGGLRSNQD

-606 SRTHTDAE
+606 ARTHTDAE

-623 AKSPTQA
+623 PKTPAQA

-650 VRSPISGAIDESGNL
+650 VRSPISGAIDDSGNL
-665 YVTEMIDY
+665 YITEMIDY

-684 GCVRLLRDTNGD
+684 GCVRLLRDTDGD

-744 KRKIFTGFGTQSQQ
+744 KRKVFTGFGTQSQQ

-777 GNGGLIRHGDRPNE
+777 GNGGQIRHGDRPGE
-791 KPISVNRHDFRFD
+791 KPISVDRHDFRFD

-830 LCDESEPILQAI
+830 LCDESEPILQAV

-855 ATSGVS
+855 ASSGVC

-917 AYPPSFYGNAIV
+917 AYPPRFYGNAIV
-929 GDAQNNLV
+929 GDAQNNLA

-951 RRADPGTEFVRSS
+951 RRADAGTEFVRSF

-1018 APDGFRYPGAP
+1018 APDGFHYPGPP
-1029 RLGAKTTAELV
+1029 RLGAKSTAELV
-1040 ALLSDS
+1040 GLLADS

-1057 LFERQDKAAV
+1057 LFERQDHSAV
-1067 EPLKRLLRSGRTPQ
+1067 EPLKKLLHSGRTPQ
-1081 SRLDAL
+1081 ARLNAL

-1092 LDGLD
+1092 LDALD
-1097 TIDLESALGDSHF
+1097 TADLEAALDDTHF

-1116 VRLSESHLDLE
+1116 VRLAESRLDHE
-1127 PALLKRV
+1127 PELLKRV
-1134 LALADDA
+1134 LALAADE

-1152 LGEVHGPGS
+1152 LGEVHGSGAA
-1161 NDAIEALARV
+1161 NAVEALARI
-1171 ARRDGQDR
+1171 ARHDGEDR

-1188 SAHTS
+1188 VAHTS

-1204 RFVSSGSGQELAA
+1204 QFVRSGNGREMAA

-1224 VRNQTQDIAMVLD
+1224 VRNQTEEIALVLD
-1237 AIAALDASK
+1237 AAAALGGSK
-1246 SGSLQIDIVL
+1246 SASPQTEIVL
-1256 GIADGLKQVNGR
+1256 GIAGGLKQVNGR
-1268 LQLKPSSERPGDR
+1268 LQLNSSATRPGDR
-1281 MLVRLAEAAK
+1281 MLVRLAESAK
-1291 ASAINGRL
+1291 LSALDSHLPDGK
-1299 SEGERVPAIR
+1299 RVAAIR
-1309 LLGCFGREFSDVTLR
+1309 LLGCFTRDFSGSTLR
-1324 QLLSPANPEGVQS
+1324 QLLSPSNPEWIQTT
-1337 MAVEVLSQYGNLEI
+1337 AVEALAQYGNDEI
-1351 AQELLEHWKEYTPG
+1351 AQDLLERWKEYTPD
-1365 VRAEVVRALLSREPW
+1365 VRSEVVRALLSRERW
-1380 TLAYLHRMQAE
+1380 TLAYLRRLQSE
-1391 PSGAAL
+1391 PSGTAL
-1397 LQPLQRARLLNHKSA
+1397 LQPLQRTRLLKHKSPA
-1412 EIRQLAK
+1412 IRDLATA
-1419 VVLGSEAASP
+1419 VLGSQSASP
-1429 RSGVIADYKSCLR
+1429 RSAVIADYKSCLR
-1442 LKGDVPS
+1442 LRGDVPA

-1486 LTHILDPNFYIPPQF
+1486 LMHILDPNFYIPPQF

-1525 ITLKREKGAVDT
+1525 ITLKREKDAFDT
-1537 LLRSSLEEL
+1537 LLRSNLEEL
-1546 SNTGKSLMP
+1546 SSTGKSLMP
-1555 EGLEKKL
+1555 EGLEKKV
-1562 SKREMADLIAYLQ
+1562 SQRDMADLIAYLQ
-1575 TVQATVPPAPEPLD
+1575 TVQATVPPAQQPLD